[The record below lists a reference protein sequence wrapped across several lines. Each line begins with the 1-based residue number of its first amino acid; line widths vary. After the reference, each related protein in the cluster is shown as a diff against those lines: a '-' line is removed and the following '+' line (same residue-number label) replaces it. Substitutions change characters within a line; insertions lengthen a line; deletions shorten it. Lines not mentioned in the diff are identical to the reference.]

1 MPLPPDITIFADVN
15 SGLSE
20 LDNSDLRNFDKS
32 VSPDP
37 LIDLIS
43 ALPPVFSEASK
54 AVDLTVIIFI
64 LSLDLT
70 VDKAFPAYIG
80 L

>member
-1 MPLPPDITIFADVN
+1 MTIFADVN

-20 LDNSDLRNFDKS
+20 LDNSDLTNFDIF

-37 LIDLIS
+37 LMDLIS
-43 ALPPVFSEASK
+43 AFPPEFSEASK